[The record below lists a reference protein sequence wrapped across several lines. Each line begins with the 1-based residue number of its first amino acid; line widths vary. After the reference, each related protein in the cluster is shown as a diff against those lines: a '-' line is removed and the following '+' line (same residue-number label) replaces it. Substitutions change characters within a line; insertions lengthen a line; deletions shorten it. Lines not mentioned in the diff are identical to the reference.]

1 MVHIFPRA
9 AGCAILPVNTFH
21 HPSLPEVPRGLQT
34 PASGWKGSRVGHR
47 GSGVPGL
54 GGGFGGGASRAGSSS
69 MERWGA
75 EARGGGRDGGLCTP
89 EKGLIEAGMGICGSR
104 RGGGVTAGTAAGIVP
119 PAASKRGRAVLSP
132 VLVVCSPD
140 PLAAQQVGAFAAGS
154 ALQPTPPAFVVSS
167 KMVSKF
173 WAC

>member
-1 MVHIFPRA
+1 MRYSPSEHLSP
-9 AGCAILPVNTFH
+9 PV
-21 HPSLPEVPRGLQT
+21 PPRGPQRAT
-34 PASGWKGSRVGHR
+34 DPCSGWKGSRVGHR
-47 GSGVPGL
+47 VSGVPGL
-54 GGGFGGGASRAGSSS
+54 GGGFGRGASRAGSSS

-75 EARGGGRDGGLCTP
+75 EARGGGRDGGLCAP

-119 PAASKRGRAVLSP
+119 LVASKRGRAVLSP

-140 PLAAQQVGAFAAGS
+140 PLAARQVGAFAAGS